1 MIGQTISHY
10 KILEKLGGGGMGVVY
25 KAEDTKLKRFVALKF
40 LPPELTR
47 DDEAKERFVH
57 EAQAASALD
66 HPNICTIYEIDE
78 TEDGQIFIAMACYE
92 GETLKKRV
100 AKGEERREKGEEH
113 VAPIAPRSSPFAMT
127 GGLPVVEVIDIAI
140 QIAQGLAKAHQHG
153 IVHRDIK
160 PANVIV
166 TNDGAVKIIDFGLAK
181 LMGTKGIT
189 KTPSTMGTVA
199 YMSPEQTQGEP
210 VDHRTDI
217 WSLGVVLYEMLT
229 GQLPFKG
236 EYDQAVVYSILN
248 EEPKPITRLR
258 PELPT
263 VLEQIV
269 EKALQK
275 ERTER
280 YQRMEELLA
289 DLRQLKV
296 EPTPQEFFSPLR
308 LITKVSPKK
317 SRPLVLL
324 GIVLA
329 ISILA
334 LLGYFII
341 TPSKSELTSQR
352 KMLAVLPF
360 ENLGQPEDEY
370 FADGIT
376 EEIIAKLTSIDGLG
390 VIARTS
396 IIQYKNTDKPIPK
409 IGEELKVEYIL
420 RGTIRWQRHF
430 EGKNKVRVT
439 PQLIKVV
446 DATYLWSRVYEKDLA
461 DIFQVQSDIAIQ
473 VVEALDIT
481 LLESKRRYLEA
492 RPTHNLEAYDYYL
505 HGEEYLH
512 RSFSQEDWQIA
523 AKMFQ
528 KAIALDPGFALAY
541 ARLAWAQAGVYWID
555 GNKLKGRLTQAKNAV
570 DKALQL
576 NPELPQAHLALGYY
590 HYWGSRD
597 YERALEQFIIAQKS
611 QPNFGELYQA
621 IGCVQRRQGKFDAAL
636 NNMEKAVELDPR
648 SADKAH
654 DLADTYEHMRM
665 YAEAERYYDRAIAFT
680 PDWLTL
686 YIRKARLYLFWEGR
700 TEKARAAMAQALN
713 NPGIAYDSYVAY
725 WWILLDVFDR
735 NFQNALSKLSL
746 VSLEAFDWQ
755 DYFIPKTLL
764 AGQLYELMNEAQLK
778 QVYYDSARSILEI
791 RVHERPDDPRFHS
804 SLGIAYAGLGRKEEA
819 MREGKKAVELLPVSK
834 DAITGAGWV
843 ANLARIYVMVGEYD
857 AAIDQL
863 EFLLSIPG
871 KISIPFLKLD
881 PTWDVLRQHPKF
893 RRLLAEYS
901 SRHAG

>member
-10 KILEKLGGGGMGVVY
+10 KIIEKLGGGGMGVVY
-25 KAEDTKLKRFVALKF
+25 KAEDTRLKRFVALKF
-40 LPPELTR
+40 LPPDLTR
-47 DDEAKERFVH
+47 DEEAKQRFIN

-66 HPNICTIYEIDE
+66 HSNICNIHEIDE
-78 TEDGQIFIAMACYE
+78 TEDGQIFICMAYYE
-92 GETLKKRV
+92 GETL
-100 AKGEERREKGEEH
+100 RRKVNSEQLS
-113 VAPIAPRSSPFAMT
+113 VSSV
-127 GGLPVVEVIDIAI
+127 LEIAI
-140 QIAQGLAKAHQHG
+140 QIAQGLAKAHEHG

-160 PANVIV
+160 PANVIITKEGV
-166 TNDGAVKIIDFGLAK
+166 VKIIDFGLAK
-181 LMGTKGIT
+181 LMGTKGLT
-189 KTPSTMGTVA
+189 KTPSTLGTVA
-199 YMSPEQTQGEP
+199 YMSPEQTQGEA

-217 WSLGVVLYEMLT
+217 WSLAVVLYEMLT

-236 EYDQAVVYSILN
+236 DYDQAVIYSILN
-248 EEPKPITRLR
+248 EAPALMTSLR
-258 PELPT
+258 TDIPA
-263 VLEQIV
+263 VLEKIV
-269 EKALQK
+269 NKCLQK
-275 ERTER
+275 ESADRFQRVDELIEDLR
-280 YQRMEELLA
+280 YLKEELKGEKILSKTGI
-289 DLRQLKV
+289 R
-296 EPTPQEFFSPLR
+296 
-308 LITKVSPKK
+308 VSIPKT
-317 SRPLVLL
+317 RFQPRVLL
-324 GIVLA
+324 RIILVS
-329 ISILA
+329 IILA
-334 LLGYFII
+334 LIGYFII
-341 TPSKSELTSQR
+341 TPINSELTSQR

-396 IIQYKNTDKPIPK
+396 IIQYKNTDKPIHK

-430 EGKNKVRVT
+430 GGKSKVRVT
-439 PQLIKVV
+439 PQLIEVV
-446 DATYLWSRVYEKDLA
+446 DATYLWASVYEKDLA

-481 LLESKRRYLEA
+481 LLEPKRRYLEA

-512 RSFSQEDWQIA
+512 RSFAQEDWQIA

-541 ARLAWAQAGVYWID
+541 ARLAWAQAGAYWLD

-570 DKALQL
+570 DRALQL

-597 YERALEQFIIAQKS
+597 YESALEQFMIAQKS
-611 QPNFGELYQA
+611 QPNSGELYQA
-621 IGCVQRRQGKFDAAL
+621 VGCVQRRQGKFDAAL
-636 NNMEKAVELDPR
+636 YNMEKAVELDPR
-648 SADKAH
+648 SADKAY

-665 YAEAERYYDRAIAFT
+665 YPEAERYYDRAIAFT

-686 YIRKARLYLFWEGR
+686 YVRKTRLYLFWEGR
-700 TEKARAAMAQALN
+700 TEKARAAMAEALN
-713 NPGIAYDSYVAY
+713 NPGSAHDSYVAY
-725 WWILLDVFDR
+725 WWILLEVFDR
-735 NFQNALSKLSL
+735 NFQNALSKLFS
-746 VSLEAFDWQ
+746 VPLEAFDWH

-764 AGQLYELMNEAQLK
+764 AGQLYELMKEARLK

-791 RVHERPDDPRFHS
+791 LVHERPDDPRFRS
-804 SLGIAYAGLGRKEEA
+804 SLGIAYAGLERKEEA
-819 MREGKKAVELLPVSK
+819 IREGKKAVELLPVSK

-871 KISIPFLKLD
+871 KISVPLLRLD

-893 RRLLAEYS
+893 RRLLAKYS
-901 SRHAG
+901 SGDAG